1 MKKLTL
7 LALALCTAALTGCGD
22 SDEAKRV
29 RAVFITSCMSGGASQ
44 GTCDCAHE
52 YLAEEYSLEE
62 IETISSPYEVPS
74 PKVIQ
79 DLTRYALQC
88 RGK

>member
-1 MKKLTL
+1 
-7 LALALCTAALTGCGD
+7 
-22 SDEAKRV
+22 
-29 RAVFITSCMSGGASQ
+29 MSGGASQ
-44 GTCDCAHE
+44 GTCECANE

-62 IETISSPYEVPS
+62 VETISSPYEVPS

-79 DLTRYALQC
+79 DLARYALQC